1 MTDEEKK
8 QKEAEE
14 KAKQEAEEAKAK
26 AEAEAKAKK
35 EAEAKAKK
43 EAEEKA
49 KKEEAEQKAK
59 QEAND
64 AKIAEIEANYKKSLE
79 DYKRECDNKIAEN
92 VSAYKKQ
99 ISARDDIIAQLM
111 NGDKVDDDADAIVD
125 PINKR
130 RTAQSKKW

>member
-35 EAEAKAKK
+35 EAE
-43 EAEEKA
+43 EKA

-59 QEAND
+59 KEAND

-92 VSAYKKQ
+92 ESAYKKQ